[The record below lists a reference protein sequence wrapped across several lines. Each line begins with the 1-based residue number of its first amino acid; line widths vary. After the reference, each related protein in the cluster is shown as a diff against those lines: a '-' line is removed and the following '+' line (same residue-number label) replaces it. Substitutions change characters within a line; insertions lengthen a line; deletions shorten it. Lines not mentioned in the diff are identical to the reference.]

1 VQTQPPPPSSFRR
14 SGKDHEKHGEKLE
27 SSVQVEIGRALRDA
41 YADVAEE
48 PVPARF
54 VRLLEALE
62 AKERNG

>member
-1 VQTQPPPPSSFRR
+1 V
-14 SGKDHEKHGEKLE
+14 
-27 SSVQVEIGRALRDA
+27 LRDV

-48 PVPARF
+48 PCPERF